1 MKFMNYI
8 INISNK
14 LYSNN
19 IKNQIID
26 HFNLKKSLK
35 YANKINVKKV
45 IIVGE
50 EEFEK
55 SKPSYKN
62 LETGEQ
68 LSLSEE
74 QLFEIIKNE

>member
-1 MKFMNYI
+1 MNYI
-8 INISNK
+8 INISNI

-19 IKNQIID
+19 IKNQILD

-35 YANKINVKKV
+35 YANKMSIKKV

-68 LSLSEE
+68 YSLNEKK
-74 QLFEIIKNE
+74 LFQIIKNE

>member
-1 MKFMNYI
+1 MNYI

-50 EEFEK
+50 EEFKK

-68 LSLSEE
+68 SSLGEE